1 VDIRTLLFDLRTLR
15 SVAFQIRHFILDPYF
30 PQSWPPF
37 CVIFAALHSTL
48 VAIAMQPIHI
58 KYLHSPTMT
67 FMRSLITF
75 STFPRFFWTGGESSG
90 GRQTRTGVAVCS
102 QRRALLVAGI
112 VLGSLLLTAI
122 IIAYA
127 GPQNGRFAPC
137 PKTPSYLCY
146 PCSKGH
152 RHPHSVSVLFL
163 SFYQSVLSFFEHIH
177 LVRFS
182 YPPTKEDRGWGSPFV
197 VVTWLR
203 LYWGRQDM

>member
-1 VDIRTLLFDLRTLR
+1 
-15 SVAFQIRHFILDPYF
+15 
-30 PQSWPPF
+30 
-37 CVIFAALHSTL
+37 
-48 VAIAMQPIHI
+48 
-58 KYLHSPTMT
+58 MT

-163 SFYQSVLSFFEHIH
+163 SFYQFFFFFRAYSPRSFFISAH
-177 LVRFS
+177 
-182 YPPTKEDRGWGSPFV
+182 KRGQGLGFTLCCCYLITPLLGATGYVVNWTEEKAGFV
-197 VVTWLR
+197 SS
-203 LYWGRQDM
+203 